1 MSIWCGPTRS
11 HFDWPSTPTQPSD
24 AQLNAEL
31 DQTVDPTTDAELA
44 QLTALHAR
52 DGLAERAHV
61 ARLARGWSQ
70 FVALRGTGVLASQR
84 STSDVTADADRLSRQ
99 ISTIFDPLNAITQT
113 EAALEATQAGQAHAR
128 AAHTYHTSM
137 LLIWAIAVAALLLGV
152 GSMLLL
158 TRNVVPR
165 VRRYSQF
172 ASAVAG
178 GDLSSRLTPRGS
190 DELTT
195 LGRALNEMVE
205 RRSVGAKHQ
214 AVQSE
219 FVDALQ
225 VTDREEIAHDLLRRQ
240 VERSIPDS
248 SVVVLN
254 RNNSE
259 NRLEATTKLRE
270 NSSLK
275 QTLIDAK
282 PRSCMAVLFAR
293 PHREEPEHE
302 PLTHCEIC
310 GKTGGRTTCE
320 PLLVGGEVIGS
331 VLVEHPEPLG
341 EQDTTALRESVAQA
355 APVLANL
362 RNLALAEFRAS
373 TDGLT
378 GLPNKRAIQDTIKRM
393 TAQASRTVSPLSA
406 IAFDLDHFKQINDSY
421 GHGRGDDVLA
431 SVGAVLS
438 ETVRSQRLRRA
449 QRRRG
454 IHHPAAQHRHPSRR
468 RRRREDPRRRSPG
481 SPSQESSETSPPAS
495 VSPRSRTTPATA
507 INSSAAPTERSTSP
521 RPTAGTEPKSPSP
534 ARATNPRPHPRSD
547 SRNSWKPQRACGMAP
562 AGDHPPTVIGRG
574 EVCKC
579 APDSVSHR
587 CRGLQYRLNQCV
599 GAVVLVGK
607 VLRVADHVQ
616 ERLPARVA
624 DHGHGIPVLAGLSN
638 QRRTPAR
645 RRAARLH
652 TGPRPR
658 RCAPDTRNSWPHRH
672 PSGNAA
678 G

>member
-1 MSIWCGPTRS
+1 VVPVRLTISRKFFAVLAVLAPLTIAVALVGAIGLASLKGNLDRVFS
-11 HFDWPSTPTQPSD
+11 HNVRTIQLSTNLGADLARADAVALRLAVDTNPSQRL
-24 AQLNAEL
+24 QLNTEL
-31 DQTVDPTTDAELA
+31 DQSVDPATDGELA
-44 QLTALHAR
+44 QLTALHSR
-52 DGLAERAHV
+52 DGLVERADV
-61 ARLARGWSQ
+61 ARLARGWTQ
-70 FVALRGTGVLASQR
+70 FVALRGTGVLGPQR
-84 STSDVTADADRLSRQ
+84 STANVIAGADRLSGQ
-99 ISTIFDPLNAITQT
+99 ISTIFDPLSAITRT
-113 EAALEATQAGQAHAR
+113 EAALEATRAGQAHATAVR
-128 AAHTYHTSM
+128 TYHTS
-137 LLIWAIAVAALLLGV
+137 LRLIWAIAIGALVLGV

-165 VRRYSQF
+165 IRRYSQF

-178 GDLSSRLTPRGS
+178 GDLRDRLTLRGS

-240 VERSIPDS
+240 VERCIPAS

-282 PRSCMAVLFAR
+282 PRSCKAVLFAR
-293 PHREEPEHE
+293 PHREEPEDE
-302 PLTHCEIC
+302 PLTHCEVC

-331 VLVEHPEPLG
+331 VLVEHAEPLSQ
-341 EQDTTALRESVAQA
+341 QDTTALRESVSQA

-378 GLPNKRAIQDTIKRM
+378 GLPNKRTIEDTIKRM
-393 TAQASRTVSPLSA
+393 TAQASRTVTPLSA

-431 SVGAVLS
+431 TVGAVLS
-438 ETVRSQRLRRA
+438 DAVRNSDFVGRNGGEEFIILLPNTDTRHATAVAEKIRGAVAAISVPGVERA
-449 QRRRG
+449 ITASLGIATMPDHAGDGDQLVRG
-454 IHHPAAQHRHPSRR
+454 ADRALYVAKTKGRNRTEVAIA
-468 RRRREDPRRRSPG
+468 DPRYEAQP
-481 SPSQESSETSPPAS
+481 
-495 VSPRSRTTPATA
+495 TPAE
-507 INSSAAPTERSTSP
+507 I
-521 RPTAGTEPKSPSP
+521 
-534 ARATNPRPHPRSD
+534 
-547 SRNSWKPQRACGMAP
+547 
-562 AGDHPPTVIGRG
+562 
-574 EVCKC
+574 
-579 APDSVSHR
+579 
-587 CRGLQYRLNQCV
+587 
-599 GAVVLVGK
+599 
-607 VLRVADHVQ
+607 
-616 ERLPARVA
+616 
-624 DHGHGIPVLAGLSN
+624 
-638 QRRTPAR
+638 
-645 RRAARLH
+645 
-652 TGPRPR
+652 
-658 RCAPDTRNSWPHRH
+658 
-672 PSGNAA
+672 
-678 G
+678 

>member
-1 MSIWCGPTRS
+1 VPIGEWAPFLRVRLTISRKFLAVLAVLAPLTVGVALVGVIGLASLKGDLDRVFNGNVRTS
-11 HFDWPSTPTQPSD
+11 QVSTNLGADLARANAIALRLAVDTD
-24 AQLNAEL
+24 ASQRRQLNAEL
-31 DQTVDPTTDAELA
+31 DQSVGPATEADLA

-52 DGLAERAHV
+52 DGLAERADV
-61 ARLARGWSQ
+61 ARLARAWSQ

-84 STSDVTADADRLSRQ
+84 NTSDVIASADRVSGQ
-99 ISTIFDPLNAITQT
+99 ISTIFGPLSAITQAQ
-113 EAALEATQAGQAHAR
+113 AAFEATRAGQADAM
-128 AAHTYHTSM
+128 AAHTYHTSV
-137 LLIWAIAVAALLLGV
+137 LLIWAIAIGAMVLGV

-172 ASAVAG
+172 AAAVAS
-178 GDLSSRLTPRGS
+178 GDLSRRLTPRGS

-205 RRSVGAKHQ
+205 RRSAVAKHR
-214 AVQSE
+214 AVQTE

-225 VTDREEIAHDLLRRQ
+225 VTDSEEIAHDLLRRQ
-240 VERSIPDS
+240 IERSIPAS

-270 NSSLK
+270 DSSLK

-302 PLTHCEIC
+302 PLTHCEVC
-310 GKTGGRTTCE
+310 GKAGGRTTCE

-341 EQDTTALRESVAQA
+341 EQDTAALRESVSQA

-393 TAQASRTVSPLSA
+393 TAQSSRTVSPLSA

-431 SVGAVLS
+431 TVGAVLS
-438 ETVRSQRLRRA
+438 ESVRTNDFVGRNGGEEFIILLPDTDTHHATVVAEKIRGAVAAITVPGVERDITASLGIATIPDHAGDGDQLVRSADRA
-449 QRRRG
+449 LYVAKTNGRNRAE
-454 IHHPAAQHRHPSRR
+454 I
-468 RRRREDPRRRSPG
+468 
-481 SPSQESSETSPPAS
+481 
-495 VSPRSRTTPATA
+495 A
-507 INSSAAPTERSTSP
+507 I
-521 RPTAGTEPKSPSP
+521 
-534 ARATNPRPHPRSD
+534 
-547 SRNSWKPQRACGMAP
+547 
-562 AGDHPPTVIGRG
+562 
-574 EVCKC
+574 
-579 APDSVSHR
+579 
-587 CRGLQYRLNQCV
+587 
-599 GAVVLVGK
+599 
-607 VLRVADHVQ
+607 
-616 ERLPARVA
+616 
-624 DHGHGIPVLAGLSN
+624 
-638 QRRTPAR
+638 
-645 RRAARLH
+645 
-652 TGPRPR
+652 TGPRYEPGP
-658 RCAPDTRNSWPHRH
+658 APAEIS
-672 PSGNAA
+672 
-678 G
+678 